1 MAQRIHDLLEL
12 PKSVRKGD
20 FVQSL
25 ASGIEHPAET
35 VKSYAVTS
43 AILQTFEHAL
53 TIIDSA
59 MKTGSSQAAYLHGS
73 FGSGKSHFMAILD
86 LMLADHD
93 APWARSEFHSLK
105 AKFDWIGDKKLLQLP
120 MHFLDATSIEE
131 KIFDT
136 YVRWLETSHP
146 DAPVPALYADH
157 ELFENAQSLR
167 KDLGDK
173 GFFEKLNSGNKVS
186 GSWGTLATS
195 ATWDAARFEATVS
208 GSQDKEREQLFSALV
223 KTHFPA
229 FTRQTSRFVKLDL
242 GLQVLAR
249 HAKGLGYDGVV
260 LYLDELILWLASSAS
275 DLGLIQRETKKLVN
289 LKEGQHDRREIPIV
303 SFIARQRDLAQLV
316 GEHARGDERAALED
330 SLKHHSGRFETVML
344 ADSNLPAIVEHRVL
358 RPKDDTAKEILLD
371 AFARVW
377 RGAGGAR
384 STLIGSVGN
393 EEAFKKVYPFSPAL
407 VESLVALSDCL
418 QRERT
423 AIRILMELL
432 VEHLPELELGPVV
445 PVGDAFDVIAGG
457 EEPFDQIMRARF
469 DRARHIYQDSFLPLI
484 QAEHG
489 TETADVC
496 QRLRDTHPKKLGCS
510 SCPQTACRN
519 DNRLAKT
526 LLMAALV
533 PGAETFKGLTVKKLV
548 HLNHGTIASPILGA
562 EVQLAAEKLRRWS
575 AQVGPLRVGDQADPE
590 LALHLEGIDLRPVID
605 KAREFDTPGARKQH
619 LRKLLFEELELPA
632 DSTTVEHDA
641 FYRGTRRKGVVRF
654 GNVRE
659 MSDNQLRCPAAAEW
673 YLVLDYPFDVGNHSP
688 DDDIVQ
694 LDDYREKTGGR
705 EEPTLVWLPAFFSHS
720 LEQTLGDYVSIEH
733 IVDGRAQEYLGH
745 LRPEDQVQARGDLIS
760 LRDQKRDQIVRA
772 LSAAYGLTT
781 KENNPALDLSRTVE
795 EHILPLSSS
804 MQVGAI
810 LAGSLKDGMRQA
822 LERLLEH
829 LYPHHPRFP
838 ATVTIGKLD
847 RVRVLLER
855 LLETQDRRMPVTAQD
870 RKELQNYADPLG
882 LTQTTESRTILQ
894 DRNLNDLDQRRQQA
908 GLDAPTVTDVRG
920 YTDPD
925 GYRGLTPELQDL
937 LVWTYALWSGRSM
950 VRAGH
955 DVVLTKLGQLPED
968 AELIRPE
975 LPTEEEWQTALT
987 RAAELFGVT
996 FANRHLS
1003 ARNLASLCQKLE
1015 ESAAKSKSA
1024 PDLDELLGHALDDW
1038 ADRSAAPRLTTA
1050 QSASTLIVLI
1060 EGSDGA
1066 DRVRRVASY
1075 EPETSATAV
1084 SKSLNTA
1091 AEVVGALGSESRWLN
1106 FQSVRGLLAD
1116 PRKQGRAQAIL
1127 HDLAAALRSDE
1138 LNKPLGAALAELTSR
1153 AAELITPPTRDW
1165 EPIADESTEV
1175 SGARGY
1181 SEALAA
1187 LAARLTTKAAGVS
1200 EDVELKLEV
1209 SAVLLKRKKGEE

>member
-25 ASGIEHPAET
+25 ASGIEHPTET

-59 MKTGSSQAAYLHGS
+59 LKTGASQAAYLHGS

-86 LMLADHD
+86 LMLANHD
-93 APWARSEFHSLK
+93 APWSRAEFHPLK
-105 AKFDWIGDKKLLQLP
+105 PKFDWIGDKKLLQLP

-136 YVRWLETSHP
+136 YVRWVEANRP
-146 DAPVPALYADH
+146 DASVPALYTNRD
-157 ELFENAQSLR
+157 LFENAQSLR
-167 KDLGDK
+167 KNLGDER
-173 GFFEKLNSGNKVS
+173 FFEGLNSGKKVS
-186 GSWGTLATS
+186 GSWGGLAAS
-195 ATWDAARFEATVS
+195 ATWDGERFETTVN
-208 GSQDKEREQLFSALV
+208 GSDDREREQLFSALV

-229 FTRQTSRFVKLDL
+229 FARQTSRFIKLDL

-275 DLGLIQRETKKLVN
+275 DLSLIQREAKKLVN
-289 LKEGQHDRREIPIV
+289 LKEGQNDRREIPIV
-303 SFIARQRDLAQLV
+303 SFIARQRDLAQLI
-316 GEHARGDERAALED
+316 GEAHGNERAALED
-330 SLKHHSGRFETVML
+330 SLKHHSGRFETIML
-344 ADSNLPAIVEHRVL
+344 TDSNLPAIVEHRVL
-358 RPKDDTAKEILLD
+358 RPKDDAAKETLAD
-371 AFARVW
+371 GFARVW
-377 RGAGGAR
+377 RSAGDAR

-393 EEAFKKVYPFSPAL
+393 EEAFKKVFPFSPAL

-457 EEPFDQIMRARF
+457 EDPFDQLMRARF
-469 DRARHIYQDSFLPLI
+469 DRARHIYQYGFLPLI

-510 SCPQTACRN
+510 GCPKTACRN

-548 HLNHGTIASPILGA
+548 HLNHGTIASPIPGA
-562 EVQLAAEKLRRWS
+562 EVQLAAEKLRRWG

-590 LALHLEGIDLRPVID
+590 LALHLEGIDLSPVID
-605 KAREFDTPGARKQH
+605 RTREFDTPGARRQK
-619 LRKLLFEELELPA
+619 LRKLLFEALDLPA
-632 DSTTVEHDA
+632 DSTTVEHTA
-641 FYRGTRRKGVVRF
+641 TYRGTRREGVVRF

-659 MSDNQLRCPAAAEW
+659 MSDDQLRCPAGAEW
-673 YLVLDYPFDVGNHSP
+673 YLVLDYPFDQGDHSP
-688 DDDIVQ
+688 DDDIVRVEE
-694 LDDYREKTGGR
+694 YREKTDR
-705 EEPTLVWLPAFFSHS
+705 EEPTLVWLPTFFSHR
-720 LEQTLGDYVSIEH
+720 LEQTLGDYVSIDH
-733 IVDGRAQEYLGH
+733 ILDGRTQEYLGH
-745 LRPEDQVQARGDLIS
+745 LRPEDQIQARSDLTS

-772 LSAAYGLTT
+772 LDAAYGLTT

-804 MQVGAI
+804 MQVGAL
-810 LAGSLKDGMRQA
+810 LAGSLKDGIQQA

-829 LYPHHPRFP
+829 LYPHHPHFP
-838 ATVTIGKLD
+838 ATVTAGKLG
-847 RVRVLLER
+847 RVRILVER

-882 LTQTTESRTILQ
+882 LTQTTESRAILQ
-894 DRNLNDLDQRRQQA
+894 DKSLNDLDQRRQQA
-908 GLDAPTVTDVRG
+908 SLDAPTVADVRG

-925 GYRGLTPELQDL
+925 GYRGLTLELQDL

-950 VRAGH
+950 VRAGR
-955 DVVLTKLGQLPED
+955 DVTLTRLGQLPED

-975 LPTEEEWQTALT
+975 LPTEEEWETALT
-987 RAAELFGVT
+987 RSAELFGVT

-1003 ARNLASLCQKLE
+1003 ARNLASLCQKLG

-1024 PDLDELLGHALDDW
+1024 TDLDKLLGSALDDW

-1050 QSASTLIVLI
+1050 QSASTLIGLVN
-1060 EGSDGA
+1060 GSDGA
-1066 DRVRRVASY
+1066 DRVRRIASY
-1075 EPETSATAV
+1075 QPETSATAV
-1084 SKSLNTA
+1084 SRSLKTA
-1091 AEVVGALGSESRWLN
+1091 ADVVGTLRSESRWLN

-1116 PRKQGRAQAIL
+1116 PRKQARAQAIL
-1127 HDLAAALRSDE
+1127 DDLAAALRSDE

-1153 AAELITPPTRDW
+1153 TAELITPPRRDW
-1165 EPIADESTEV
+1165 EPVASESTEV
-1175 SGARGY
+1175 SGATGY
-1181 SEALAA
+1181 SEALSA
-1187 LAARLTTKAAGVS
+1187 LAERLTTEAANVS
-1200 EDVELKLEV
+1200 EDVALKLEV
-1209 SAVLLKRKKGEE
+1209 NAVLLKRKKREE